1 MIARGGA
8 IPRGRSEPGDDQ
20 QLAAP
25 LEERSHDLAPIERI
39 HRFSSKDFTPISC
52 CEMRSATA
60 LCSSKAALAAV
71 FVTALASSARSSPRV
86 PTPPSPSPSSL
97 PRPLGP
103 SQALRYPLS

>member
-8 IPRGRSEPGDDQ
+8 IPRGRPEPGDDQ

-60 LCSSKAALAAV
+60 LCVSKAAFASV
-71 FVTALASSARSSPRV
+71 FATALASSARSMRRER
-86 PTPPSPSPSSL
+86 TPATRDAS
-97 PRPLGP
+97 GD
-103 SQALRYPLS
+103 A